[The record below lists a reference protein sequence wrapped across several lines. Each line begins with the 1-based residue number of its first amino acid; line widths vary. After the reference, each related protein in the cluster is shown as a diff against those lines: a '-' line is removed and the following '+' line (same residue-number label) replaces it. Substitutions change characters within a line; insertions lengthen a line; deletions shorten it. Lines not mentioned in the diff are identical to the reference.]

1 MVVPRIATSTQ
12 SSFAGQP
19 VPYVGIKPL
28 KASFQLLALPSPKN
42 ACRFAYLNLRQA
54 NDPIGDTGQMKKY
67 MHSLTLILALGAG
80 CAVAQ
85 TMPRQQPQQNPGM
98 PQTQQPPSDQAQRTA
113 GSTSDV
119 QSDIQSAFQ
128 KEPTLA
134 NANINVQVSGN
145 NVELSGTVPD
155 QATKDQAEQIAR
167 THSGGLSVKNH
178 IKVAA
183 GK

>member
-1 MVVPRIATSTQ
+1 
-12 SSFAGQP
+12 
-19 VPYVGIKPL
+19 
-28 KASFQLLALPSPKN
+28 
-42 ACRFAYLNLRQA
+42 
-54 NDPIGDTGQMKKY
+54 MKKY

-80 CAVAQ
+80 CVVAQ
-85 TMPRQQPQQNPGM
+85 TMPRQQQPQQNPGM
-98 PQTQQPPSDQAQRTA
+98 PQPQQTPSDQAQRTA
-113 GSTSDV
+113 GSTADV

-178 IKVAA
+178 IKVAS